1 MKRIGLVVVVLIC
14 LLFMVSYIFKPT
26 EEANT
31 QVTVSAV
38 CTPTPT
44 EEAPEITPAETPEPT
59 VVPTPTTEPTP
70 EPTVAPRY
78 GFTDDEVYL
87 LAQLLCGSADK
98 DGDGEYDFVWA
109 IKYEEETNYAE
120 ISKVLCVVMNRV
132 RSDEFPDTVTDVVM
146 QTGQF
151 AVMPQNASKIPDQIA
166 IDVIQ
171 EWCDAYDAYDL
182 GVQSIPETH
191 LYFTAGPNNTNVTRE
206 NF

>member
-1 MKRIGLVVVVLIC
+1 MKRIGLMVVVLIC
-14 LLFMVSYIFKPT
+14 LLLMVSYIYVKPT
-26 EEANT
+26 DEIDT
-31 QVTVSAV
+31 QATVSAV
-38 CTPTPT
+38 YTPTPT
-44 EEAPEITPAETPEPT
+44 EETPEATPTETPEPT

-109 IKYEEETNYAE
+109 TKYEEETNYAE
-120 ISKVLCVVMNRV
+120 ISKVLCVVMNRA

-146 QTGQF
+146 QKGQF
-151 AVMPQNASKIPDQIA
+151 AVMPQNASKVPDQIA
-166 IDVIQ
+166 IDVVQ
-171 EWCDAYDAYDL
+171 EWCDAYDAYNT

-191 LYFTAGPNNTNVTRE
+191 LYFTGNGVTNTTR
-206 NF
+206 